1 MRVLGFIT
9 SGQFGVPGRIGWGI
23 EHRPAG
29 HEYDLDATGFRMLRR
44 MPDLLCYGN
53 GFFCLSP

>member
-1 MRVLGFIT
+1 
-9 SGQFGVPGRIGWGI
+9 
-23 EHRPAG
+23 
-29 HEYDLDATGFRMLRR
+29 LDATGFRMLRR